1 VSWKNSGGPQ
11 FKAACCLYLSIT
23 LPGYPE
29 FGKFHLHLEE
39 KMKKL
44 FLVLSVL
51 VIAGMAL
58 AACQTATPAPT
69 EEPAAP
75 AAPAATEVPAPT
87 AVPATEVPA
96 APALSGTIRVGSWDS
111 ADGLAPFNSAIA
123 SFEAAYPGVKVQ
135 LEDVPQGYG
144 DKLLAEFA
152 SGTAPDVFQVGDGDV
167 AKFAA
172 QGVFEPLDPYIKG
185 EKGTDPLD
193 TSVFIQAVADIG
205 KVGGTTYLLTKDS
218 SPLVLY
224 YNKTLFD
231 AAGVAYPT
239 DKWTWDDFKAA
250 AEKLTVKDASGNV
263 TQWGV
268 QLPDSWGDPTW
279 VRGILPIIYQNG
291 GDIISPDGKKATGY
305 LDSDQTIAALQWYAD
320 LITKDK
326 VAPSKA
332 DVAALNGADLFQT
345 GKVAMLWT
353 GVWPLGGYIK
363 DTTMNFGTT
372 TLPAGSAGRANSIC
386 WAGFAVYSKSENKD
400 AAWAFLRW
408 IGADKGAEDFAN
420 YALTDVKAIA
430 DKQGKTTDP
439 YYASVMSDLAVV
451 HPLPDFTTMKYNDC
465 LNTPFAAALDTYFTS
480 GGDLKALLSDV
491 ATQADA
497 CLGQ

>member
-1 VSWKNSGGPQ
+1 
-11 FKAACCLYLSIT
+11 
-23 LPGYPE
+23 
-29 FGKFHLHLEE
+29 
-39 KMKKL
+39 MKKI
-44 FLVLSVL
+44 FLVLSALL
-51 VIAGMAL
+51 VAGMAL
-58 AACQTATPAPT
+58 AACQSATPTATEAPTQSPAATETMVPAPTEVPTEAPTATPA
-69 EEPAAP
+69 
-75 AAPAATEVPAPT
+75 
-87 AVPATEVPA
+87 
-96 APALSGTIRVGSWDS
+96 LSGIVRVGSWDS
-111 ADGLAPFNSAIA
+111 ADALTPFNNAIQ
-123 SFEAAYPGVKVQ
+123 SFEAAYPGVTIQ

-167 AKFAA
+167 ARFAA
-172 QGVFEPLDPYIKG
+172 QGVFEPLDPYIAGTKG
-185 EKGTDPLD
+185 NTPLD

-205 KVGGTTYLLTKDS
+205 KVNGTTYLLTKDS

-224 YNKTLFD
+224 YNKKLFD

-239 DKWTWDDFKAA
+239 DKWTWNDLLNAA
-250 AEKLTVKDASGNV
+250 QKLTITSGGKT
-263 TQWGV
+263 TQWGI

-291 GDIISPDGKKATGY
+291 GDIISSDGKKVTGY
-305 LDSDQTIAALQWYAD
+305 LDSDATIAALQWYGD
-320 LITKDK
+320 FITKYK

-332 DVAALNGADLFQT
+332 DVAALSGQDLFQT

-363 DTTMNFGTT
+363 DTTMSFGTAP
-372 TLPAGSAGRANSIC
+372 LPMGQQRANSIC
-386 WAGFAVYSKSENKD
+386 WAGFAMYSKSQNKD

-408 IGADKGAEDFAN
+408 IGADKGAEEFAN

-465 LNTPFAAALDTYFTS
+465 LNTPLTTALDGYFS
-480 GGDLKALLSDV
+480 KGGDLKAIMSKVASD
-491 ATQADA
+491 ADA
-497 CLGQ
+497 CLAK